1 MKEEISTYRSTIV
14 SQHRKAFESRTSN
27 FIFRT
32 NETTVYS
39 KGVYTSERYDVS
51 DEIPFHNFQ
60 FRRPTHTSAINSY
73 EHE

>member
-14 SQHRKAFESRTSN
+14 SRHRKAFESRTPN

-39 KGVYTSERYDVS
+39 KGFIHRKGMMC
-51 DEIPFHNFQ
+51 Q
-60 FRRPTHTSAINSY
+60 MKFRFTIFSLEDQHIRQQ
-73 EHE
+73 